1 MNGMPHTVNRVLGLI
16 SANFSRSAITVNRIS
31 EGVCSQQGLYTTY
44 TYIRATLQ
52 CPRENMRH
60 DTIYARWCRAEPLSD
75 IVCTVSMS
83 LGTSLNSSI
92 SDANCTVRFL

>member
-1 MNGMPHTVNRVLGLI
+1 
-16 SANFSRSAITVNRIS
+16 
-31 EGVCSQQGLYTTY
+31 
-44 TYIRATLQ
+44 
-52 CPRENMRH
+52 MRH